1 MEKEQTLEQP
11 ARSESK
17 ERLKEIAAILRSHEL
32 VKGLT
37 PEKLRAILEDLGP
50 TYIKLGQIM
59 SMRSDMIPKEYCEA
73 LTQLRTAVPPMPFDE
88 VRRVVESSLGRAIE
102 EVYSEFS
109 RTPIGSASIAQAHT
123 ARLMDGERVVVKVQ
137 REGIH
142 DIMARDMALLRKAA
156 GLLRIA
162 PGAGEVVDF
171 SIVLDEM
178 WKVTQEELNFNIE
191 AENAEEFYRFNE
203 DVAFAT
209 CPRIHRELTTSQV
222 LTMEYIDGY
231 AVDDRQS
238 LTDNG
243 YDLSEIGAKLA
254 DNYIK
259 QVVTDGFFHADPH
272 PGNIR
277 IRGGQIVW
285 IDMGMMGRLSA
296 RDQALFG
303 KAVAAVAQHDVEG
316 VKSVVL
322 AMGRCKGK
330 IDHGALYADIEDMLT
345 RFGGEE
351 LSGLD
356 LGQLMTECVDLARAH
371 HISMPEG
378 VSMLARGLA
387 TVEGVVADLSPDI
400 NVITI
405 ATARASGL
413 MFDAMDMKKEV
424 KQGFRYLLESGKKAL
439 AIPGLL
445 SDSLRALS
453 KGQTRVGVDVK
464 LTDDTFRALNN
475 LLGKAIAC
483 LLAFALLI
491 SSSIICTTGMEPK
504 LLGIPALG
512 TLGYL
517 GAVGLTVWIFVKIGK
532 DE

>member
-142 DIMARDMALLRKAA
+142 GIMARDMALLRKAA

-191 AENAEEFYRFNE
+191 AANAEEFYRFNE

-356 LGQLMTECVDLARAH
+356 LGQLMTECVDLARAN

-424 KQGFRYLLESGKKAL
+424 KKGFRYLLESGKKAL

-517 GAVGLTVWIFVKIGK
+517 GAVGLTVWIFVKIGR

>member
-1 MEKEQTLEQP
+1 MAKEQTPEQQS
-11 ARSESK
+11 RSESK
-17 ERLKEIAAILRSHEL
+17 ERLKQIAEILKKHEL

-59 SMRSDMIPKEYCEA
+59 SMRSDMIPREYCEE
-73 LTQLRTAVPPMPFDE
+73 LTRLRTAVPPMPFDE
-88 VRRVVESSLGRAIE
+88 VRRVVEGSLGRAIE

-109 RTPIGSASIAQAHT
+109 RTPIGSASIAQAHA
-123 ARLMDGERVVVKVQ
+123 ARLMDGSRVVVKVQ

-171 SIVLDEM
+171 TMVLDEM

-191 AENAEEFYRFNE
+191 AANAEEFYRLNE

-209 CPRIHRELTTSQV
+209 CPRIHRELTTPQV
-222 LTMEYIDGY
+222 LTMEYIDGF

-238 LTDNG
+238 LADNG
-243 YDLSEIGAKLA
+243 YDLNEIGAKLA

-330 IDHGALYADIEDMLT
+330 IDHGALYADIEELLT
-345 RFGGEE
+345 RYGGEE
-351 LSGLD
+351 LAGLD
-356 LGQLMTECVDLARAH
+356 LGQLMAECLDVARAH
-371 HISMPEG
+371 HIALPEG

-387 TVEGVVADLSPDI
+387 TLEGVVADLSPET

-413 MFDAMDMKKEV
+413 MLDALDMKKELR
-424 KQGFRYLLESGKKAL
+424 KGLKAILESGKKAL

-445 SDSLRALS
+445 SDSLRALT
-453 KGQTRVGVDVK
+453 KGQTRLGLDMK
-464 LTDDTFRALNN
+464 LTEDTFKALNN

-491 SSSIICTTGMEPK
+491 SSSIICTTDMEPK

-517 GAVGLTVWIFVKIGK
+517 GAMVLTVWMFVRIGK

>member
-142 DIMARDMALLRKAA
+142 GIMARDMALLRKAA

-191 AENAEEFYRFNE
+191 AANAEEFYRFNE

-424 KQGFRYLLESGKKAL
+424 KKGFRYLLESGKKAL

>member
-191 AENAEEFYRFNE
+191 AANAEEFYRFNE

-424 KQGFRYLLESGKKAL
+424 KKGFRYLLESGKKAL

>member
-142 DIMARDMALLRKAA
+142 GIMARDMALLRKAA

-191 AENAEEFYRFNE
+191 AANAEEFYRFNE

-345 RFGGEE
+345 RFGDEE

-424 KQGFRYLLESGKKAL
+424 KKGFRYLLESGKKAL

>member
-424 KQGFRYLLESGKKAL
+424 KKGFRYLLESGKKAL